1 MIYFT
6 LPNTNNSIY
15 KYIDCIYEDEV
26 ENHEKKTKLFD
37 ISNSLSFYLYE
48 MKNKIK
54 KYEREWDIYK
64 KYTNPYEFINTIIPG
79 KNKCIAKYKPLSRS
93 YFKMIE
99 LLHFFF
105 LDEFVDF
112 SHTSD
117 AGKFA
122 NNEGRIHELST
133 RGYSPNL
140 TPKVASLPEE
150 FVESIPWKKTQHSE
164 SEVQG
169 STGHVFGCGE
179 DENKESKKTSR
190 KPIHSF
196 HLAEGPGG
204 FIEALA
210 NTRNNPHDVYVG
222 ITILESRRGPNV
234 INDVNGPNP
243 TPKVAASLPE
253 EFVDFSHTK
262 GVEKITHNEGR
273 IPKLFEKE
281 KYPVP
286 NSSTSKLVP
295 KDGLRPSSAPLKVA
309 QGCERSSLT
318 RVDSPF
324 SVGEH
329 LPELGDFSKESATVG
344 SGFLDATPR
353 KNPPDTCN
361 KNNPSKQNKS
371 VPGWKK
377 SDYFL
382 KSHPNIHIETGADKT
397 GNILSIDNFLHCR
410 AKYGSTM
417 DLITGDGGFDF
428 SADFN
433 NQEMNITQ
441 LLFAQMCYALC
452 LQKHNGSFILK
463 IFDCFMEHTV
473 DILYILSAFYETVY
487 ITKPKTSRYA
497 NSEKYLV
504 CKNFLLFDDSSVFPC
519 LKMAF
524 QKMLGKESGPNLTS
538 NVDSPPEK
546 FEHKNICRFLK
557 IPIPAYYIYKLEE
570 YNTIYGQQQIENIYQ
585 TIVLIEQI
593 NLEQEDKEL
602 RCGNNTNPR
611 RAMAASLLRSEEEF
625 SFNDKT
631 EAEFL
636 VPSISKDEVR
646 RSSRAALCVGKDDF
660 SNSSGSEAAFGV
672 RLGSQSPKINNLIRT
687 HLRKCV
693 HWCLNHNIPYN
704 IMDD

>member
-1 MIYFT
+1 MFY
-6 LPNTNNSIY
+6 
-15 KYIDCIYEDEV
+15 
-26 ENHEKKTKLFD
+26 
-37 ISNSLSFYLYE
+37 SF
-48 MKNKIK
+48 
-54 KYEREWDIYK
+54 IYK

-99 LLHFFF
+99 ILHFFF

-112 SHTSD
+112 SHTKGVEKITNFVGQSPE
-117 AGKFA
+117 KFVRGHSSYPTTETIPQEKTL
-122 NNEGRIHELST
+122 NNDSVI
-133 RGYSPNL
+133 
-140 TPKVASLPEE
+140 
-150 FVESIPWKKTQHSE
+150 
-164 SEVQG
+164 QG
-169 STGHVFGCGE
+169 STGQVF
-179 DENKESKKTSR
+179 DSDNTVVSR
-190 KPIHSF
+190 KPIRSF

-222 ITILESRRGPNV
+222 ITILESRHV
-234 INDVNGPNP
+234 Q
-243 TPKVAASLPE
+243 TPPVVVGVSRNQPGT
-253 EFVDFSHTK
+253 TK
-262 GVEKITHNEGR
+262 GVEKVTNFSPQVGQSPEKFEAKLPLELGSDHNI
-273 IPKLFEKE
+273 IPEVKEKE
-281 KYPVP
+281 K
-286 NSSTSKLVP
+286 
-295 KDGLRPSSAPLKVA
+295 
-309 QGCERSSLT
+309 C
-318 RVDSPF
+318 
-324 SVGEH
+324 SV
-329 LPELGDFSKESATVG
+329 
-344 SGFLDATPR
+344 
-353 KNPPDTCN
+353 PDTCN
-361 KNNPSKQNKS
+361 KNNVGKHNKS

-397 GNILSIDNFLHCR
+397 GNILSMDNFLHCR
-410 AKYGSTM
+410 AKYGSSM

-433 NQEMNITQ
+433 NQEMNITK

-524 QKMLGKESGPNLTS
+524 QKMLGKSFEPKRVDEVGAFDSGLNFPEEFDVRRTS
-538 NVDSPPEK
+538 NKEGQSPVRDPSTSLRVKEPQRGSLTRGVSTLVEL
-546 FEHKNICRFLK
+546 FEHENISRFLK
-557 IPIPAYYIYKLEE
+557 IPIPAYFIYKLEE

-593 NLEQEDKEL
+593 RPEQEDKEL
-602 RCGNNTNPR
+602 YYGNNSPQGSLTGLRTLTRVDALLWKDAHLPEKFVDFTHTSSERSLWGLNPCGLGKNTNN
-611 RAMAASLLRSEEEF
+611 EG
-625 SFNDKT
+625 FNS
-631 EAEFL
+631 
-636 VPSISKDEVR
+636 V
-646 RSSRAALCVGKDDF
+646 DF
-660 SNSSGSEAAFGV
+660 SHTKGV
-672 RLGSQSPKINNLIRT
+672 EKVTNFVGQSPEKFDHRRCSEVPQSSKINNLIRT
-687 HLRKCV
+687 HIRKCV

>member
-15 KYIDCIYEDEV
+15 KYIDCIYDDEV
-26 ENHEKKTKLFD
+26 ENHDKKNKLFD

-105 LDEFVDF
+105 LDEFVD
-112 SHTSD
+112 
-117 AGKFA
+117 AIPWKKPQ
-122 NNEGRIHELST
+122 LSES
-133 RGYSPNL
+133 GPNL
-140 TPKVASLPEE
+140 TPKVASILLRSEEE
-150 FVESIPWKKTQHSE
+150 F
-164 SEVQG
+164 EVQG
-169 STGHVFGCGE
+169 STGQVFGSEE
-179 DENKESKKTSR
+179 DRNKESKNSSR
-190 KPIHSF
+190 KSIRSF

-222 ITILESRRGPNV
+222 ITILESRRVPNIVCDMNGPNV
-234 INDVNGPNP
+234 ASLLLPRNSEEEFGPNL
-243 TPKVAASLPE
+243 TPKVAKLPLE
-253 EFVDFSHTK
+253 
-262 GVEKITHNEGR
+262 
-273 IPKLFEKE
+273 FEKE
-281 KYPVP
+281 K
-286 NSSTSKLVP
+286 SSV
-295 KDGLRPSSAPLKVA
+295 
-309 QGCERSSLT
+309 
-318 RVDSPF
+318 
-324 SVGEH
+324 
-329 LPELGDFSKESATVG
+329 
-344 SGFLDATPR
+344 
-353 KNPPDTCN
+353 PDTCN
-361 KNNPSKQNKS
+361 KNNVGKHNKS

-397 GNILSIDNFLHCR
+397 GNILSMDNFLHCR
-410 AKYGSTM
+410 AKYGSSM

-452 LQKHNGSFILK
+452 LQKYNGSFILK

-504 CKNFLLFDDSSVFPC
+504 CKNFLFFDDSSVFPC

-524 QKMLGKESGPNLTS
+524 QKMLGKES
-538 NVDSPPEK
+538 
-546 FEHKNICRFLK
+546 EHKNIYRFLK

-585 TIVLIEQI
+585 TIILIEQI
-593 NLEQEDKEL
+593 RPEQEDKEP
-602 RCGNNTNPR
+602 RCGNNSTRVETPNG
-611 RAMAASLLRSEEEF
+611 SLTGLRSSLF
-625 SFNDKT
+625 VDFPHT
-631 EAEFL
+631 
-636 VPSISKDEVR
+636 
-646 RSSRAALCVGKDDF
+646 SS
-660 SNSSGSEAAFGV
+660 SEATIAQRGV
-672 RLGSQSPKINNLIRT
+672 RLGSQSSKINNLVRT

-693 HWCLNHNIPYN
+693 HWCLNHNIPHN